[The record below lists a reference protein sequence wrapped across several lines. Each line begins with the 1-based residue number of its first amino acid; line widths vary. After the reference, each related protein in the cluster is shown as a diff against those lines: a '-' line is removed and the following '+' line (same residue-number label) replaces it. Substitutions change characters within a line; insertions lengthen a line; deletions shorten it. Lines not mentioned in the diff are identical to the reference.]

1 MPEVPGGPPG
11 HGSAER
17 RTAESVPDGHRAVH
31 GPDHG
36 PRSPGWRDVLLVAA
50 LVLGTVLALE
60 ILSSLLPPV
69 REAFRALPVTIVA
82 LVVGTV
88 GLLLVIAI
96 RRPGH

>member
-1 MPEVPGGPPG
+1 
-11 HGSAER
+11 
-17 RTAESVPDGHRAVH
+17 
-31 GPDHG
+31 
-36 PRSPGWRDVLLVAA
+36 VLLVAA

-96 RRPGH
+96 RRPRH